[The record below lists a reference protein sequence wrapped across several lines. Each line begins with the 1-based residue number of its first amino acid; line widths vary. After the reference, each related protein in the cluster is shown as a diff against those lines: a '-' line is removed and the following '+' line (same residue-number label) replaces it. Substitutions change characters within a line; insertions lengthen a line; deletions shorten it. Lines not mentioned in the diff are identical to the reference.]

1 MSKFRI
7 YNIQLL
13 PDQDGID
20 EVGVAGYRRL
30 FSNLRDL
37 NKKHLDEKTQIL
49 YHFGLPGETY
59 IGPHDFKFPAGF
71 VFGHFVR
78 YTKTDKLTELKTG
91 KTIFTAGKKT
101 AVATKKLIPFVFD
114 THRHFLAIDG
124 ANLPKGSMFVEALKK
139 FLDPVAQASFPDHE
153 LTVNLISKA
162 NALED
167 VFKRAVAYKTVDVNL
182 AFPNG
187 HETEQLLRELKETKT
202 QLNIH
207 ASGGVKGRMTAVP
220 EFLKGLLRAAV
231 LLGTAKISYFT
242 HVEPGKEATKREVYN
257 SEDTPVTF
265 SIRHSAQDDT
275 EADFFGRVHDRL
287 EKLDLD
293 APEEDDD
300 DENGD

>member
-13 PDQDGID
+13 PDQEGID
-20 EVGVAGYRRL
+20 EVGVAGYRKL
-30 FSNLRDL
+30 FANLRDL
-37 NKKHLDEKTQIL
+37 NKKHLDEKTQVL

-59 IGPHDFKFPAGF
+59 IAPHDFKFPSGF
-71 VFGHFVR
+71 VYGHFVR
-78 YTKTDKLTELKTG
+78 YTKTDELTELKTG
-91 KTIFTAGKKT
+91 KTIFKAGKKT
-101 AVATKKLIPFVFD
+101 AVASKKLIPFVFD
-114 THRHFLAIDG
+114 TRRHYLAIDG
-124 ANLPKGSMFVEALKK
+124 ANLPKGSTFVDALKK
-139 FLDPVAQASFPDHE
+139 FLEPVAAQSFPNHE

-167 VFKRAVAYKTVDVNL
+167 VFKKAVAYKTVDVSL

-207 ASGGVKGRMTAVP
+207 ASGGVKGRMSAVP

-231 LLGTAKISYFT
+231 IFGSAKISYFIPT
-242 HVEPGKEATKREVYN
+242 EPGKDATKKEVYN

-265 SIRHSAQDDT
+265 SMRQSAKDEN

-287 EKLDLD
+287 ENLDLSTH
-293 APEEDDD
+293 EDDD
-300 DENGD
+300 SGD